1 MITRNNHVYIK
12 NRMEVYELESMDNLL
27 YVYMK
32 GNYLI
37 LGEHI
42 IACSKSHIFPD
53 FQYCVY
59 LLAIWQCEVL

>member
-37 LGEHI
+37 LEHI
-42 IACSKSHIFPD
+42 IAFSKSHIFPD

-59 LLAIWQCEVL
+59 LLAI